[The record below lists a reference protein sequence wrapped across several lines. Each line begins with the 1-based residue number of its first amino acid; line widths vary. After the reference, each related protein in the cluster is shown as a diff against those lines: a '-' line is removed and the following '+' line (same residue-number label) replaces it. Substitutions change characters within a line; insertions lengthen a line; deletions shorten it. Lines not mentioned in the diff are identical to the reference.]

1 MSAFIT
7 NQCMTRRE
15 KKANVK
21 LCTHTTTYSIYKGM
35 YYPQENQPA
44 WEFEEY
50 KKVVVGYKCYYADRR
65 GRLIPVHIVNVCH
78 PVGLDYTVVF
88 IVEEDDAKRP
98 KRYST
103 TILELYIDGN
113 SWLLQ
118 LASDITKDLEKK
130 AGYCITDR
138 NGPRLDVSVIEKPSR
153 RELNQLLKSIK
164 LYRDLPMR
172 EQDL

>member
-15 KKANVK
+15 EKANVK

-35 YYPQENQPA
+35 YYPQENQSA
-44 WEFEEY
+44 REFEEY
-50 KKVVVGYKCYYADRR
+50 KKVVVGYKCYYADRCR
-65 GRLIPVHIVNVCH
+65 RLIPVHIVNVCH
-78 PVGLDYTVVF
+78 AVYLDYTVVF
-88 IVEEDDAKRP
+88 VVEEDNAKRP
-98 KRYST
+98 KQFSA
-103 TILELYIDGN
+103 TILELYTDGN

-138 NGPRLDVSVIEKPSR
+138 NGPRLDVSAIERASR
-153 RELNQLLKSIK
+153 KELNQLLKSIK

-172 EQDL
+172 KQDL

>member
-7 NQCMTRRE
+7 NKCMTRRE
-15 KKANVK
+15 EKANVK
-21 LCTHTTTYSIYKGM
+21 LCTHTTSYSIYKGM
-35 YYPQENQPA
+35 YYPQEKQSA
-44 WEFEEY
+44 QEFEEY
-50 KKVVVGYKCYYADRR
+50 KKVVVGYRCYYADRR
-65 GRLIPVHIVNVCH
+65 KRLIPVHIVSVCH

-88 IVEEDDAKRP
+88 IVEEDNAKRP
-98 KRYST
+98 KQYSA
-103 TILELYIDGN
+103 TICELYTDGR

-118 LASDITKDLEKK
+118 LTSDTTEDLKKK
-130 AGYCITDR
+130 ADYCITDR
-138 NGPRLDVSVIEKPSR
+138 NGPRLDVSAIERASR